1 MKRYEL
7 DGRHNPLSARPNPW
21 QLASQYYNNPSFNPV
36 STAYPDL
43 HSAFAVE
50 IDCSW
55 DAVQHLGPISPEK
68 AKDKF
73 SKMRVETNIVMNK
86 WNRSGNGEGSTP
98 RPDECTDEYDPN
110 DHLGGS
116 SEDRANFLG
125 TSGPHILY
133 LWQKSDDF
141 NILNQVVQMI
151 ANGQEF
157 DGKPPSVYKKKNP
170 KEKAAVDDG
179 DQKREAFLSKMHV
192 HIRETNSNLQI
203 HNLENMQQTLDS
215 LRKRLHVAEDKYDD
229 MEDGEKPPKRMRR
242 QSNRIQEIRND
253 IMCKQADM
261 QELRKKMMMVTPA
274 EAAPPAGTEGT
285 SAADTAERAADG
297 AGGSGPPAEQD
308 SDYDSSDDN
317 LYLVELAA

>member
-1 MKRYEL
+1 MAYLNDIHSLKRHEL

-98 RPDECTDEYDPN
+98 RPDECSDEYDPN

-116 SEDRANFLG
+116 SEDCANFLES
-125 TSGPHILY
+125 SGPHILY

-141 NILNQVVQMI
+141 GILNQVVQMI
-151 ANGQEF
+151 ADGQKF
-157 DGKPPSVYKKKNP
+157 DGTASSVYKKKTP
-170 KEKAAVDDG
+170 KDKAAVDVD
-179 DQKREAFLSKMHV
+179 DVQIKQEAFLSQMNDL
-192 HIRETNSNLQI
+192 ICATNSNLAL
-203 HNLENMQQTLDS
+203 HNLENMRQTLGDL
-215 LRKRLHVAEDKYDD
+215 LRKRLHDADEDKYDD
-229 MEDGEKPPKRMRR
+229 MKDQEKPPKCMKR
-242 QSNRIQEIRND
+242 QSNRIKEIRND
-253 IMCKQADM
+253 IMCKQADI
-261 QELRKKMMMVTPA
+261 QEF
-274 EAAPPAGTEGT
+274 
-285 SAADTAERAADG
+285 
-297 AGGSGPPAEQD
+297 Q
-308 SDYDSSDDN
+308 
-317 LYLVELAA
+317 